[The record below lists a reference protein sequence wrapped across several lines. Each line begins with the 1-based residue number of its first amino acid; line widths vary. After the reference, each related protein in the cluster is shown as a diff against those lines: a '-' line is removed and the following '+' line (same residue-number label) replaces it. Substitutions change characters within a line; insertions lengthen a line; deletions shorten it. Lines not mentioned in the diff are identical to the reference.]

1 MDKSITLTNIGSNII
16 SDNHTDKPKFN
27 EVIPEDAA
35 TIKYQQGLITD
46 EYELNE
52 EIPKAAATIKYKH
65 KQQKS
70 DLIGE
75 IYLIRL
81 LIRPLK

>member
-1 MDKSITLTNIGSNII
+1 MTLTDIGSNII

-52 EIPKAAATIKYKH
+52 EIPKAAATIKYK
-65 KQQKS
+65 QE
-70 DLIGE
+70 LITD
-75 IYLIRL
+75 IYELNKEVNNRSQI
-81 LIRPLK
+81 